1 MQALF
6 NLLTT
11 YFESSKDNAFNSRFS
26 LTWESR
32 NKNGNLL
39 IQKES
44 GKWKKIKYAKS
55 LAKNRVYAIV
65 HMWDIQ
71 KKVLPKFIT
80 LCKEMPCLCP
90 FQGHKYG
97 RRKTT
102 ETSVVK
108 FSSLCVNSS
117 LEELTICNVFNP
129 HESFPS
135 RQLNAVLHKSLEIQ
149 PPFIAKQTT
158 LLNRKFVCLKVL
170 RCSNTTW
177 K

>member
-1 MQALF
+1 M
-6 NLLTT
+6 
-11 YFESSKDNAFNSRFS
+11 
-26 LTWESR
+26 
-32 NKNGNLL
+32 
-39 IQKES
+39 
-44 GKWKKIKYAKS
+44 
-55 LAKNRVYAIV
+55 
-65 HMWDIQ
+65 
-71 KKVLPKFIT
+71 
-80 LCKEMPCLCP
+80 CP

-135 RQLNAVLHKSLEIQ
+135 CQLNAVLHKSLEIQ
-149 PPFIAKQTT
+149 LSFIAKQTT

-170 RCSNTTW
+170 RCSNTT
-177 K
+177 